1 MLLSVSVLIVCITM
15 VLIWLT
21 RNNRLLPGP
30 LAAIIIVSLVVIYFD
45 IPVPSVGD
53 LAPVSGGLPLF
64 SIPTV
69 PISLETF
76 TLFSLRNCFVRHRTD

>member
-1 MLLSVSVLIVCITM
+1 M

-21 RNNRLLPGP
+21 PKITRLLPGP

-53 LAPVSGGLPLF
+53 LAPVAGGLPLF

-69 PISLETF
+69 NL
-76 TLFSLRNCFVRHRTD
+76 N